1 MLSRSSSMP
10 SAERDGL
17 DSHGSSAS
25 THHKGD
31 AMLTLDDV
39 KRAVC
44 EAIDRQSEKIVTVGE
59 TIRKSPELGFKEFKT
74 AKLVEETMREIGL
87 SPKSGLAI
95 TGVRAEARGRSAGPT
110 FALLGELDGLV
121 VAGHPVADAQ
131 TGAAHACGHNAQIAG
146 LLGAAM
152 GLVGAKAFD
161 HLAGRVVFF
170 AVPAEEYGDVEWRVE
185 QSRAGKLEFLGGKP
199 ELMRLGHF
207 DDVDMAM
214 MIHTSSQPEMKKA
227 GVSASNNGCIV
238 KTVRY
243 VGRASHAGGAPHMGV
258 NALYAANIGLMA
270 INALRETFRD
280 EDSIRVHPIITH
292 GGSQVNVIPGEV
304 RIETYV
310 RGKSVEAILDAN
322 KKVDRALRAG
332 ALALGAQVE
341 IETLPGYLPLFN
353 HMGMKEYFKVNAGSL
368 LGADQVAEAGHRSGS
383 TDMGDISHVMPT
395 LHPYMGGAT
404 GSGHGA
410 DYMITDQ
417 KLAYVEPAKQLALM
431 AIDMLWGEAAAA
443 REVLAGWKPRMTKE
457 EYLVFQRS
465 VARTELFEGAK

>member
-1 MLSRSSSMP
+1 MP
-10 SAERDGL
+10 
-17 DSHGSSAS
+17 
-25 THHKGD
+25 
-31 AMLTLDDV
+31 TLDDV

-95 TGVRAEARGRSAGPT
+95 TGVRAEARGKSEGPT

-121 VAGHPVADAQ
+121 VAGHPVADPQ
-131 TGAAHACGHNAQIAG
+131 TGAAHACGHNAQVAG
-146 LLGAAM
+146 MLGAAM
-152 GLVGAKAFD
+152 GLLGAKAFE

-170 AVPAEEYGDVEWRVE
+170 AVPAEEYGDVAWRVA
-185 QSRAGKLEFLGGKP
+185 QARVGKLEFLGGKP
-199 ELMRLGHF
+199 ELLRLGHF

-214 MIHTSSQPEMKKA
+214 MIHLTPQKEYRRA
-227 GVSASNNGCIV
+227 GVAASNNGCIV

-243 VGRASHAGGAPHMGV
+243 IGRASHAGGAPHLGI
-258 NALYAANIGLMA
+258 NALYAAQIGLSA
-270 INALRETFRD
+270 INAIRETFRD

-292 GGSQVNVIPGEV
+292 GGSQVNVIPGDV

-322 KKVDRALRAG
+322 VRVDRALKAG

-353 HMGMKEYFKVNAGSL
+353 HDGMSQYFVANASAQ
-368 LGADQVAEAGHRSGS
+368 LGADNVTQMGHRSGS
-383 TDMGDISHVMPT
+383 TDMGDISHIMPT
-395 LHPYMGGAT
+395 LHPYISGAS

-410 DYMITDQ
+410 DYRITDP
-417 KLAYVEPAKQLALM
+417 KLAYVENAKQLALM
-431 AIDMLWGEAAAA
+431 AVDMLWDGAKAA
-443 REVLAGWKPRMTKE
+443 RRIIAEFKPRLSKDA
-457 EYLVFQRS
+457 YLSFQRGINK
-465 VARTELFEGAK
+465 TELFDGAK

>member
-1 MLSRSSSMP
+1 M
-10 SAERDGL
+10 A
-17 DSHGSSAS
+17 
-25 THHKGD
+25 TK
-31 AMLTLDDV
+31 DDV

-44 EAIDRQSEKIVTVGE
+44 ETIDGQAERIIGLGD
-59 TIRKSPELGFKEFKT
+59 TIRRSPELGFKEFKT
-74 AKLVEETMREIGL
+74 ARLVEETLKELGL
-87 SPKSGLAI
+87 SPRGGLAL
-95 TGVRAEARGRSAGPT
+95 TGVRAEARGVKDGPT

-121 VAGHPVADAQ
+121 VAGHPVADPQ

-146 LLGAAM
+146 LLGAAT
-152 GLVGAKAFD
+152 GLLGARAFD

-170 AVPAEEYGDVEWRVE
+170 AVPAEEYGDVEWRVQ

-199 ELMRLGHF
+199 ELLRLGHF
-207 DDVDMAM
+207 DDVDLAM
-214 MIHTSSQPEMKKA
+214 MIHTTSQPEMKKA

-243 VGRASHAGGAPHMGV
+243 IGRASHAGGAPHLGV

-270 INALRETFRD
+270 INAVRETFKD
-280 EDSIRVHPIITH
+280 DDSIRVHPIITH

-310 RGKSVEAILDAN
+310 RGKTVDAILDAN
-322 KKVDRALRAG
+322 RRVDRALRAG

-353 HMGMKEYFKVNAGSL
+353 HAGMAQHFKANAATL
-368 LGADQVAEAGHRSGS
+368 LGGDQVTETGHRSGS

-410 DYMITDQ
+410 DYAIADPT
-417 KLAYVEPAKQLALM
+417 LAYVEPAKQLALM
-431 AIDMLWGEAAAA
+431 AVDMLWGNAEAA
-443 REVLAGWKPRMTKE
+443 REILKGWKPRMTKE
-457 EYLVFQRS
+457 EYLAFQRG
-465 VARTELFEGAK
+465 VARTELFDGAK